1 MFHFQIKHKDQHSQ
15 ARTGIIS
22 TSHGKI
28 NTPAFVP
35 VATKATVKAL
45 TPQQLEELGFEV
57 ALCNTYHLY
66 LRPGADIV
74 KKMGGLQKFMGW
86 NKPLFTDSG
95 GFQVFSLKNGLCEV
109 NDDCV
114 TFKSHIDAS
123 KHIFTPEKSM
133 QIQRKLGADL
143 IFAFDECLSI
153 DADYETTKK
162 SMERT
167 HRWAERSLK
176 EFKKLNKEDFE
187 QPHETIDVKS
197 KPKSSKIVLN
207 SFSKQSKDKKQAL
220 YGIVQGGRFLD
231 LREKSAKFI
240 SSLRFDAIGI
250 GSTFGDPKEES
261 RKIVEHTLKFI
272 PIEKTK
278 HLLGIGAVE
287 DIFTYVEQGIDTFDC
302 VLPTRLARVG
312 YIFIRPE
319 SGGKLENKFRYRVTT
334 FKFKSDKKPLDSHCG
349 CYVCKNFSRAY
360 LHHLFKAE
368 ELLSYTLATYHNLYF
383 FNRMMR
389 EIREAIER
397 DRFRELKRKWV
408 K

>member
-1 MFHFQIKHKDQHSQ
+1 MVYTTSMFKITHQEKNSK
-15 ARTGIIS
+15 ARTGIIQ
-22 TSHGKI
+22 TAHGKI
-28 NTPAFVP
+28 HTPAFVP
-35 VATKATVKAL
+35 VATKGTVKAL
-45 TPQQLEELGFEV
+45 TPQQLEELGFEA

-74 KKMGGLQKFMGW
+74 KKMGGLQKFMAW

-95 GFQVFSLKNGLCEV
+95 GFQVFSLKDGLCEV
-109 NDDCV
+109 NDDWV

-123 KHIFTPEKSM
+123 KHVFTPEKSM

-143 IFAFDECLSI
+143 IFAFDQCLSI

-167 HRWAERSLK
+167 HHWAERSLK
-176 EFKKLNKEDFE
+176 EFKKLNK
-187 QPHETIDVKS
+187 
-197 KPKSSKIVLN
+197 
-207 SFSKQSKDKKQAL
+207 DKTQAL

-240 SSLRFDAIGI
+240 SRLGFDAIGI
-250 GSTFGDPKEES
+250 GSIFGDPKEES
-261 RKIVEHTLKFI
+261 RKIVEHTLKFL
-272 PIEKTK
+272 PIGKPK

-287 DIFTYVEQGIDTFDC
+287 DIFTYVEMGIDTFDC
-302 VLPTRLARVG
+302 VLPTRLARTG
-312 YIFIRPE
+312 YIYLRPE
-319 SGGKLENKFRYRVTT
+319 SGGKLEHKFRYRITNSR
-334 FKFKSDKKPLDSHCG
+334 FKSDKKALDPHCD

-383 FNRMMR
+383 FNRMMI
-389 EIREAIER
+389 EIREAIEK
-397 DRFRELKRKWV
+397 DKFKGLKRKWYH
-408 K
+408 

>member
-1 MFHFQIKHKDQHSQ
+1 MFNFKIRHKDKNCQ

-22 TSHGKI
+22 TPHGKI

-74 KKMGGLQKFMGW
+74 KKMGGLQKFMAW

-95 GFQVFSLKNGLCEV
+95 GFQVFSLKNGLCDSNHITRPQSSLCEV

-123 KHIFTPEKSM
+123 KHVFTPEKSM

-153 DADYETTKK
+153 DADYETTRK
-162 SMERT
+162 SVERT
-167 HRWAERSLK
+167 HRWAERSLN
-176 EFKKLNKEDFE
+176 EFKKLNKNK
-187 QPHETIDVKS
+187 T
-197 KPKSSKIVLN
+197 
-207 SFSKQSKDKKQAL
+207 QAL

-240 SSLRFDAIGI
+240 SSLGFDAIGI

-272 PIEKTK
+272 PVEKTK
-278 HLLGIGAVE
+278 HLLGIGPVE

-368 ELLSYTLATYHNLYF
+368 ELLGYTLATYHNLYF
-383 FNRMMR
+383 FNQMMI
-389 EIREAIER
+389 EIREAIEK
-397 DRFRELKRKWV
+397 DKFRELKRKWV
-408 K
+408 KTK

>member
-1 MFHFQIKHKDQHSQ
+1 MFHFKIQHKDKNCQ

-22 TSHGKI
+22 TPHGKI
-28 NTPAFVP
+28 HTPAFVP

-45 TPQQLEELGFEV
+45 TPQQLDELGFEV

-66 LRPGADIV
+66 LRPGAALV
-74 KKMGGLQKFMGW
+74 KKMGGLQKFMAW

-95 GFQVFSLKNGLCEV
+95 GFQVFSLKDGLCEV

-162 SMERT
+162 SLERT
-167 HRWAERSLK
+167 HRWALRSLN
-176 EFKKLNKEDFE
+176 EFKKLNR
-187 QPHETIDVKS
+187 
-197 KPKSSKIVLN
+197 
-207 SFSKQSKDKKQAL
+207 DKTQAL

-240 SSLRFDAIGI
+240 SSLGFDAIGI

-272 PIEKTK
+272 PAEKTK

-302 VLPTRLARVG
+302 VLPTRLARTG
-312 YIFIRPE
+312 YIYLRPE
-319 SGGKLENKFRYRVTT
+319 SGGKLENKFRYRITNS
-334 FKFKSDKKPLDSHCG
+334 KFKSDKEGLDPHCD

-360 LHHLFKAE
+360 LHHLFNAE

-383 FNRMMR
+383 FNRMMI
-389 EIREAIER
+389 EIREAIEK
-397 DRFRELKRKWV
+397 DKFKGLKRKWIN
-408 K
+408 

>member
-1 MFHFQIKHKDQHSQ
+1 MFSFKIQHKAQNCQ

-45 TPQQLEELGFEV
+45 TPIQLEELGFEV

-66 LRPGADIV
+66 LRPGAALV
-74 KKMGGLQKFMGW
+74 KNLGGLQKFMGW

-95 GFQVFSLKNGLCEV
+95 GFQVFSLKNRLCEV

-114 TFKSHIDAS
+114 TFRSHIDAS

-133 QIQRKLGADL
+133 QIQRKLGAEL

-162 SMERT
+162 SLERT
-167 HRWAERSLK
+167 HRWAERSLN
-176 EFKKLNKEDFE
+176 EFKKLNK
-187 QPHETIDVKS
+187 
-197 KPKSSKIVLN
+197 N
-207 SFSKQSKDKKQAL
+207 KQQAL

-240 SSLRFDAIGI
+240 SSLGFDAIGI

-261 RKIVEHTLKFI
+261 RRIVEHTLKFL
-272 PIEKTK
+272 PENKPK

-287 DIFTYVEQGIDTFDC
+287 DIFTYVELGIDTFDC

-319 SGGKLENKFRYRVTT
+319 SGGKLENKFRYRITT
-334 FKFKSDKKPLDSHCG
+334 SKFKEDKAPLDKNCG
-349 CYVCKNFSRAY
+349 CYICKNFSRAY

-389 EIREAIER
+389 AVRAAIEK
-397 DRFRELKRKWV
+397 DKFRELKRKWIH
-408 K
+408 

>member
-1 MFHFQIKHKDQHSQ
+1 MFNFQIKHRDKKSQ

-22 TSHGKI
+22 TPHGKI

-45 TPQQLEELGFEV
+45 TPIQLEELGFEV

-95 GFQVFSLKNGLCEV
+95 GFQVFSLKDGLCEV

-153 DADYETTKK
+153 DANYETTQK
-162 SMERT
+162 SMDRT
-167 HRWAERSLK
+167 HRWAERSLN
-176 EFKKLNKEDFE
+176 EFKKLNKD
-187 QPHETIDVKS
+187 
-197 KPKSSKIVLN
+197 
-207 SFSKQSKDKKQAL
+207 KQQAL

-240 SSLRFDAIGI
+240 SSLGFDAIGI

-272 PIEKTK
+272 PVEKTK

-319 SGGKLENKFRYRVTT
+319 SGGRLENRFRYRVTT
-334 FKFKSDKKPLDSHCG
+334 SKFKEDKKPLDSHCG

-389 EIREAIER
+389 EIRTAIEK
-397 DRFRELKRKWV
+397 DKFKELKKKWV